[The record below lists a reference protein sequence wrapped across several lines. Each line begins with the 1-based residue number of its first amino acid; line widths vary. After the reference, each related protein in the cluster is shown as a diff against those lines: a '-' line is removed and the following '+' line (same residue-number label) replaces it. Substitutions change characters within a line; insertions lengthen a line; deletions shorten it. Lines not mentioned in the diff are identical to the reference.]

1 MRKFLMAVA
10 IGGLVLLLAAP
21 AMALDFKFG
30 AEYRVR
36 FYDYVNTGFDST
48 STLNNESGRQRRVW
62 HPRQHRGIQL
72 RIRPRFD
79 VSDDNGN
86 IQATIRFETGDTNF
100 GTGGG
105 AGADSFGTNYGNTN
119 PECHDQPDR

>member
-36 FYDYVNTGFDST
+36 FYDYANTVFT
-48 STLNNESGRQRRVW
+48 ART
-62 HPRQHRGIQL
+62 
-72 RIRPRFD
+72 
-79 VSDDNGN
+79 
-86 IQATIRFETGDTNF
+86 A
-100 GTGGG
+100 
-105 AGADSFGTNYGNTN
+105 
-119 PECHDQPDR
+119 